1 MNTQVLALVFGFI
14 ILPAF
19 CIGIERLWPQVKN
32 YRTFRAGFGSDV
44 IWYFFQTFISR
55 VVAPWVVFFAV
66 LPVFLIGNLPLDN
79 YWSGFGP
86 ASQLPFV
93 AQVAIVFVVGDFL
106 SYWQHRLFH
115 TKALWP
121 VHAVHHSS
129 EKLDWLSSTRFHPF
143 NEVGAQLVYVAPFIA
158 VGLSPMAFV
167 VLAPFT
173 ATYAVLLHANINL
186 SFGPLR
192 HVIAS
197 PTFHRWHHT
206 QAAEAQNKNFAGFLP
221 VWDVIF
227 GTFYHPQGKVPEI
240 FGVSEAIPEG
250 FGGQLL
256 HPFRAS
262 PENSEASVSN
272 AHTETRT

>member
-1 MNTQVLALVFGFI
+1 MNIEILALVFGFI
-14 ILPAF
+14 ILPAI

-32 YRTFRAGFGSDV
+32 YRTLRVGFGSDV
-44 IWYFFQTFISR
+44 LWYFFQTFVSR

-66 LPVFLIGNLPLDN
+66 LPVFLIGNLSLDN

-86 ASQLPFV
+86 ASRLPFFV
-93 AQVAIVFVVGDFL
+93 QVVIVFVAGDFL

-115 TKALWP
+115 TKLAWP

-129 EKLDWLSSTRFHPF
+129 EKLDWLSSTRFHPL
-143 NEVGAQLVYVAPFIA
+143 NEIGAQLIYVSPLIA
-158 VGLSPMAFV
+158 MGLSPMAFV

-192 HVIAS
+192 HVVAS

-206 QAAEAQNKNFAGFLP
+206 QAAEAQNKNFSGFLP

-227 GTFYHPQGKVPEI
+227 GTFYHPQGTVPEV
-240 FGVSEAIPEG
+240 FGVEEVVPDG
-250 FGGQLL
+250 FWGQLL
-256 HPFRAS
+256 HPLRAKS
-262 PENSEASVSN
+262 ESSEASVSN
-272 AHTETRT
+272 AQTERRT